1 MRDIQDPIYYG
12 KVRLSKNFYLP
23 TDRFILL
30 ISAIIAIIIFFI
42 GISLK
47 LYESYINLAI
57 LILATYLLGVLP
69 YIIYKSRRDIEI
81 RRIIDAYPSFLND
94 LGEAISSG
102 MTLLQAMKHVS
113 NLNYGPLSK
122 YIKKLYVWLSWNIEF
137 EKAFE
142 MFNQYFLDIPTIQIV
157 NKMILQSYISGGDF
171 SKTLKTV
178 AIDLLNIR
186 DLEKLRDAYIS
197 QQKMV
202 MYVVFFIF
210 LGLIVAILIVI
221 QPIVSSF
228 STIQASSQLGITFG
242 STDLRWLKIISS
254 IAIIMQAISIAI
266 IIGITESGRIIS
278 SFKHLG
284 ITSLV
289 SIIIILIFLLPP
301 SIQIN
306 LSIYPTSAYI
316 GQSVTI
322 NVEGSIDAKPI
333 NNELVTIKI
342 LGPTTQTFTAMF
354 INGKATV
361 TYTPQIVGNYTV
373 EAVYIYSNREYKATS
388 LFRVT

>member
-30 ISAIIAIIIFFI
+30 ISAITAIIIFFI

-142 MFNQYFLDIPTIQIV
+142 MFNRYFLDIPTIQIV

-210 LGLIVAILIVI
+210 LGLIVAILMVI

-242 STDLRWLKIISS
+242 SIDLRWLKIISS

-266 IIGITESGRIIS
+266 IIGITESGKIIS

-322 NVEGSIDAKPI
+322 NVEGSIDAKAI

-388 LFRVT
+388 SFRVT